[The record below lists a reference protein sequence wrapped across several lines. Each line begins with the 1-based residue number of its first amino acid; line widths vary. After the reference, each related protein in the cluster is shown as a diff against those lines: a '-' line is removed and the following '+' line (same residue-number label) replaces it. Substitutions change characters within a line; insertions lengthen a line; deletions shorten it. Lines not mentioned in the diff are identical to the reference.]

1 MAWIESHQELARHP
15 KTKRLARILGC
26 SVPAAIGHLHLLWW
40 WATDYAAD
48 GDLSAFPPDE
58 LADAL
63 LWDRDPQALIDGL
76 QQARFLDG
84 LQIHDW
90 DDYAGRLAERR
101 FANAQRMRRARSDAA
116 PSITESGAM
125 NVPARVAHVPSGGE
139 TRAGLHTEQTVPTG
153 QTQQTEPDKHIER
166 TRRAPAAA
174 PPELAKFD
182 AILRELPG
190 YRPTKPFYDKIAS
203 RYAPVMDCESEAI
216 KIADWV
222 TRKRTQCTT
231 ARVFNWLDN
240 AIQAPPSRRNGS
252 HFPKA
257 EHGHVSER
265 ASKFVGAGSG
275 FTGATP

>member
-15 KTKRLARILGC
+15 KTKRLARLLGC
-26 SVPAAIGHLHLLWW
+26 SMPSAIGHLHLLWW

-48 GDLSAFPPDE
+48 GDLSAFPPEE

-101 FANAQRMRRARSDAA
+101 FANAQRMRRARSEAA
-116 PSITESGAM
+116 PSIKEDGAM
-125 NVPARVAHVPSGGE
+125 NVPARVAHVLSDAE

-153 QTQQTEPDKHIER
+153 QTQQTEPDTHRER
-166 TRRAPAAA
+166 ARRAP
-174 PPELAKFD
+174 PSVPDDLVKFD
-182 AILRELPG
+182 AILRDLPG
-190 YRPTKPFYDKIAS
+190 YRPTKPFYDKVQS
-203 RYAPVMDCESEAI
+203 RYAPVLDCEAEAI

-222 TRKRTQCTT
+222 VRKRTQCTT

-240 AIQAPPSRRNGS
+240 ALQGPPSRRNGQREPV
-252 HFPKA
+252 H
-257 EHGHVSER
+257 ENGHISTR

-275 FTGATP
+275 FQGATP